1 MSRQPGL
8 ILLLVAAVMIAASPV
23 PASNP
28 LEPPVSLASDD
39 AKPDYA
45 PIVERKLDF
54 YDFTYQTIE
63 GGPFDLRDYAQ
74 GKRVVIVEY
83 LAGWCPNSNRNGHIV
98 ERLWTKYRERGLGLV
113 GVAEYSDADEL
124 RIHIGRIGIDYPF
137 VVETRKRDQRKDSWH
152 YKYRRAAGDK
162 RKWGTP
168 FYVIIDTRDIEPA
181 APKGPLAR
189 RVYTVSGEL
198 VEAEADQFIRERVR
212 QTSVCRLLGRLSQR
226 TTN

>member
-1 MSRQPGL
+1 MSRQLGL
-8 ILLLVAAVMIAASPV
+8 IVLLVAAAMIAALPV
-23 PASNP
+23 PAGHA
-28 LEPPVSLASDD
+28 LEAPPSVASGD

-54 YDFTYQTIE
+54 YDFTYQTVE

-74 GKRVVIVEY
+74 GKTVVIVEY
-83 LAGWCPNSNRNGHIV
+83 IAGWCPNSNRNGHIV

-113 GVAEYSDADEL
+113 GVAEYSDAAEL

-137 VVETRKRDQRKDSWH
+137 VVETRKRDQRKDSSH

-181 APKGPLAR
+181 VTKGPLAR

-198 VEAEADQFIRERVR
+198 VEAEADQFIRERVADAHR
-212 QTSVCRLLGRLSQR
+212 K
-226 TTN
+226 

>member
-1 MSRQPGL
+1 MRLGQTIMSRQSGW
-8 ILLLVAAVMIAASPV
+8 ILLLVAAVMIAAPPV

-28 LEPPVSLASDD
+28 LEPRASLVSDD
-39 AKPDYA
+39 GKPDYA
-45 PIVERKLDF
+45 PIIERKLDF
-54 YDFTYQTIE
+54 YDFTYQTVE

-74 GKRVVIVEY
+74 SKSVVIVEY

-98 ERLWTKYRERGLGLV
+98 ERLWTRYRERGLGLV
-113 GVAEYSDADEL
+113 GVAEYSDASEL

-137 VVETRKRDQRKDSWH
+137 VVETRKRDQRKDSSH

-168 FYVIIDTRDIEPA
+168 FYVIIDTRDIELA
-181 APKGPLAR
+181 ASKGLLAR

-198 VEAEADQFIRERVR
+198 VEAEADQFIRERVADA
-212 QTSVCRLLGRLSQR
+212 QR
-226 TTN
+226 K

>member
-1 MSRQPGL
+1 MSGQLGLKLL
-8 ILLLVAAVMIAASPV
+8 ILALLMIAATRAPV
-23 PASNP
+23 GNTIEPPAS
-28 LEPPVSLASDD
+28 VARDD

-54 YDFTYQTIE
+54 YDFSYQTVE

-74 GKRVVIVEY
+74 AKTVVIVEY

-98 ERLWTKYRERGLGLV
+98 ERLWTKYRDRGLGLV

-168 FYVIIDTRDIEPA
+168 FYVIIDTRDIEPV
-181 APKGPLAR
+181 APKAPLAR

-198 VEAEADQFIRERVR
+198 VEAEADQFIRERIADAHR
-212 QTSVCRLLGRLSQR
+212 K
-226 TTN
+226 

>member
-8 ILLLVAAVMIAASPV
+8 ILLLAAAVMIAAPPV
-23 PASNP
+23 PARNP
-28 LEPPVSLASDD
+28 MEPRAGLATDD

-54 YDFTYQTIE
+54 YDFTYQTVE
-63 GGPFDLRDYAQ
+63 GGAFDLRDYAQ
-74 GKRVVIVEY
+74 GKSVVIVEY

-113 GVAEYSDADEL
+113 GVAEYSDAAEL

-137 VVETRKRDQRKDSWH
+137 VVETRKRDQRKDSSH

-168 FYVIIDTRDIEPA
+168 FYVIIDKRDIEPA
-181 APKGPLAR
+181 ATKGPLAR

-198 VEAEADQFIRERVR
+198 VEAEADQFIRERVADA
-212 QTSVCRLLGRLSQR
+212 QR
-226 TTN
+226 K

>member
-8 ILLLVAAVMIAASPV
+8 ILLLMPAVMIAAPAV
-23 PASNP
+23 PAGRTS
-28 LEPPVSLASDD
+28 EPPASVARDD

-54 YDFTYQTIE
+54 YDFTYQTVE

-74 GKRVVIVEY
+74 SKALVIVEY
-83 LAGWCPNSNRNGHIV
+83 LAGWCPSSNRNGHIV

-113 GVAEYSDADEL
+113 GVAEYSDAAEL

-137 VVETRKRDQRKDSWH
+137 VVETRKRDQRKDSSH

-198 VEAEADQFIRERVR
+198 VEAEADQFIRERLADAR
-212 QTSVCRLLGRLSQR
+212 
-226 TTN
+226 

>member
-1 MSRQPGL
+1 M
-8 ILLLVAAVMIAASPV
+8 LVAAVMIAASPIRPNNWAANRLEH
-23 PASNP
+23 PAS
-28 LEPPVSLASDD
+28 VAADD

-45 PIVERKLDF
+45 PIIERKLDF
-54 YDFTYQTIE
+54 YDFTYQTVE

-74 GKRVVIVEY
+74 GKSVVIVEY

-98 ERLWTKYRERGLGLV
+98 ERLWTKYRERGLGVV

-137 VVETRKRDQRKDSWH
+137 VVETRKRDQRKDSSH
-152 YKYRRAAGDK
+152 YKYRHAAGDK

-181 APKGPLAR
+181 APNGPLAR

-198 VEAEADQFIRERVR
+198 VEAEADQFIRERVADAPR
-212 QTSVCRLLGRLSQR
+212 K
-226 TTN
+226 